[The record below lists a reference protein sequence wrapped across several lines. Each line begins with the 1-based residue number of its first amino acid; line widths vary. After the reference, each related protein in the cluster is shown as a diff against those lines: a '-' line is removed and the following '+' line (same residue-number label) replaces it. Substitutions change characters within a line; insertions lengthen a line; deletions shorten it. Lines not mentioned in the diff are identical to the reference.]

1 MEKTQSP
8 KDKISKIAKIE
19 GSQKAQKIIAKA
31 PQTSSSKTASKK
43 SSTKT
48 SRVATKAKKPRTLT
62 KATAKQAIKKVAKGI
77 KKDLSFRVD
86 EKSLAKIEAFF
97 KDFAKKAEDK
107 SAFIEEAVLKHIK
120 KTAKKGKVKLKKL
133 KKS

>member
-31 PQTSSSKTASKK
+31 PQTSSSKK
-43 SSTKT
+43 SSTRT
-48 SRVATKAKKPRTLT
+48 SKVATKAKAKKPRTLT
-62 KATAKQAIKKVAKGI
+62 KAKTTAKQAIKKVAKGI

-97 KDFAKKAEDK
+97 KDFAKK
-107 SAFIEEAVLKHIK
+107 
-120 KTAKKGKVKLKKL
+120 GKAKLKKL

>member
-31 PQTSSSKTASKK
+31 PQTSSSKTK
-43 SSTKT
+43 SSTRT
-48 SRVATKAKKPRTLT
+48 SKVATKAKAKKPRTLT
-62 KATAKQAIKKVAKGI
+62 KAKTTAKQAIKKVAKGI

-97 KDFAKKAEDK
+97 KDFAKK
-107 SAFIEEAVLKHIK
+107 
-120 KTAKKGKVKLKKL
+120 GKAKLKKL

>member
-31 PQTSSSKTASKK
+31 PQTSSSKTK
-43 SSTKT
+43 SSTRT
-48 SRVATKAKKPRTLT
+48 SKVATKAKAKKPRTLT

-120 KTAKKGKVKLKKL
+120 KTAKKGKAKLKKL

>member
-8 KDKISKIAKIE
+8 RDKISKIAKIE

-31 PQTSSSKTASKK
+31 PQASSSRAKK
-43 SSTKT
+43 PATK
-48 SRVATKAKKPRTLT
+48 ATKAKKPRVLAKGKT
-62 KATAKQAIKKVAKGI
+62 TAKTAITKVAKGI
-77 KKDLSFRVD
+77 KKELSVRVN

-107 SAFIEEAVLKHIK
+107 SAFIEEAILKHIK
-120 KTAKKGKVKLKKL
+120 KATKKAKKK
-133 KKS
+133 